1 MPVVTKAHKRLLG
14 PCEMGVEAARGGAE
28 PDDHGGA
35 NADVFCQL
43 LTMKLVLLPC
53 AGYERQVVGRYFG
66 FTVLGLQTQA
76 MLPAWLVGEST
87 RYWVAEVMALLAF
100 GPL

>member
-14 PCEMGVEAARGGAE
+14 SCELALEAARGGAE

-53 AGYERQVVGRYFG
+53 AGYERQVVGRYLG
-66 FTVLGLQTQA
+66 SSVLGVQTHA